1 MFALSSSSR
10 KKNHYSG
17 MSTQRYD
24 TDLGRASAFKSR
36 LDPVLS
42 FGDSFLDPKDIADSV
57 LYSLA

>member
-1 MFALSSSSR
+1 MSATR
-10 KKNHYSG
+10 KKDYYSG

-42 FGDSFLDPKDIADSV
+42 FGDPFQDIADSV